1 MNRVVVLSSGGEF
14 THRLLD
20 TLDRRAIALDALVLY
35 VPPVKAK
42 GLRARVLAPLRRLR
56 RTLRSRLDGRVRGGA
71 RRVIHTG
78 PLNSARMERDLRR
91 LAPDAIVLARTGL
104 LHDPIL
110 AIPPGGVV
118 NVHPG
123 LLPWIRGNSP
133 FGNSLLRE
141 VPLGSTAFRVDPGI
155 DTGAVLERRLVPVR
169 GTETHAELRDAL
181 FRLWVEMTADWIS
194 AATTG
199 PIPAGTPQAARFPIC
214 RTTGAADEAAVAA
227 LLAEGRPKRLFDRWS
242 PLCAAP
248 GLALPADAEADFL
261 PRPDA

>member
-20 TLDRRAIALDALVLY
+20 TLERRGIALDALVLY

-42 GLRARVLAPLRRLR
+42 GVRARVLAPLRRLGR
-56 RTLRSRLDGRVRGGA
+56 RLRLRLDRRVRAGA
-71 RRVIHTG
+71 RRVVYTG
-78 PLNSARMERDLRR
+78 PLNSTRMERDLRR
-91 LAPDAIVLARTGL
+91 LAPDVVVLARTGL
-104 LHDPIL
+104 LDDPIL
-110 AIPPGGVV
+110 AVPAGGVV

-155 DTGAVLERRLVPVR
+155 DTGAILQRRLVPVR

-181 FRLWVEMTADWIS
+181 FQLWVEMTADWI
-194 AATTG
+194 AAAAAG
-199 PIPAGTPQAARFPIC
+199 PIPAGTPQAGRFPIC
-214 RTTGAADEAAVAA
+214 RTIGAADEPAVTRLFGEGAAQ
-227 LLAEGRPKRLFDRWS
+227 RLFDRWT
-242 PLCAAP
+242 PLCAP
-248 GLALPADAEADFL
+248 LDLSLPADADAGFL

>member
-1 MNRVVVLSSGGEF
+1 MNRVLVLSSGGEF

-20 TLDRRAIALDALVLY
+20 TLEQREIALDALVLY

-42 GLRARVLAPLRRLR
+42 GARARVLAPLRWLKRRLH
-56 RTLRSRLDGRVRGGA
+56 LQLDRRVRGGA
-71 RRVIHTG
+71 RRVIYTG

-91 LAPDAIVLARTGL
+91 LAPDVVVLARCGL
-104 LHDPIL
+104 IDDRIL
-110 AIPPGGVV
+110 AVPAGGVV

-133 FGNSLLRE
+133 FGNSLLRDI
-141 VPLGSTAFRVDPGI
+141 PLGSTAFRVDPGI
-155 DTGAVLERRLVPVR
+155 DTGAILQRRLVRVA

-181 FRLWVEMTADWIS
+181 FRLWVEMTADWI
-194 AATTG
+194 AAASTT
-199 PIPAGTPQAARFPIC
+199 PIPAGAAQAGRFPIC
-214 RTTGAADEAAVAA
+214 RTIGAADEPAVARRF
-227 LLAEGRPKRLFDRWS
+227 AEGMAKRLFDRWS

-248 GLALPADAEADFL
+248 DLALPADAQADFL